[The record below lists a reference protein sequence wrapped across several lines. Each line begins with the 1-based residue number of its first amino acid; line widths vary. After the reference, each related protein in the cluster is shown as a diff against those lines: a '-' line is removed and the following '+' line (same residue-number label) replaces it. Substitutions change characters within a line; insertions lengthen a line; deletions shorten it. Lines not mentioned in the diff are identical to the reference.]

1 MGSAVHL
8 FSSFPFC
15 GCSFDFLKNFVLS
28 GTYLTVLFLAVWP
41 TSFTVFTGI
50 YTGDIPHPT
59 TTVYDLLQ
67 TGIMTENTL
76 SESQFPLQA
85 VALALR
91 QLHGNL
97 SLGTHRIYCRITHCI
112 TLHQHILLFS
122 KNYTELIL
130 RTPINIF

>member
-1 MGSAVHL
+1 MCSAVHL

-28 GTYLTVLFLAVWP
+28 GTYLTVLFPAVWP
-41 TSFTVFTGI
+41 TNFAVFTGI
-50 YTGDIPHPT
+50 YTGDIPHLT
-59 TTVYDLLQ
+59 TTVCDLLQ
-67 TGIMTENTL
+67 TGIMTEN
-76 SESQFPLQA
+76 SVRESIPSPGSCFTT
-85 VALALR
+85 

-97 SLGTHRIYCRITHCI
+97 SRGTHRIYCRITHCI

-122 KNYTELIL
+122 KNYTELTL